1 MNLYPVYG
9 GATLVYNTLPKPTRS
24 GYRFDAWYRDSALT
38 QRVTGNI
45 TNITSNMTLYAKWI
59 ALPVHQMQR
68 NGTWDNQGPYVW
80 QMGSD
85 HQWHRVAHV
94 YKREGSGWTDL
105 SE

>member
-1 MNLYPVYG
+1 
-9 GATLVYNTLPKPTRS
+9 
-24 GYRFDAWYRDSALT
+24 
-38 QRVTGNI
+38 
-45 TNITSNMTLYAKWI
+45 MTLYAKWI

-94 YKREGSGWTDL
+94 YKRESSGWTDL